1 MMGDQG
7 DLITMTLPADVK
19 YISVAR
25 LVTAGIAARA
35 GLSIDA
41 TEDIKVAISEAAT
54 NVTEHAYTEASEGN
68 RLMKLAFIV
77 RDGQLTISVE
87 DEGRGFDIKHLPDM
101 SEKEFTEDTGLGLYL
116 IKELMEDVTI
126 QSAPGSG
133 TKITMTK
140 RAAG

>member
-1 MMGDQG
+1 MSEQG
-7 DLITMTLPADVK
+7 DLITMTLPADVR

-41 TEDIKVAISEAAT
+41 TEDTKVAISEAAT
-54 NVTEHAYTEASEGN
+54 NVTEHAYKDVDA
-68 RLMKLAFIV
+68 RRFIKLSFTV

-87 DEGRGFDIKHLPDM
+87 DEGCGFDPKHLPDM

-116 IKELMEDVTI
+116 IKELMEDVSI

>member
-1 MMGDQG
+1 MNDQD
-7 DLITMTLPADVK
+7 DLITMTLPADVR

-41 TEDIKVAISEAAT
+41 TEDTKVAISEAAT
-54 NVTEHAYTEASEGN
+54 NVTEHAYKNSDGG
-68 RLMKLAFIV
+68 RQPSKLTFTV

-87 DEGRGFDIKHLPDM
+87 DEGCGFDPKHLPDM

-140 RAAG
+140 RTAG

>member
-1 MMGDQG
+1 MGDQG
-7 DLITMTLPADVK
+7 DLITMILPADVK

-41 TEDIKVAISEAAT
+41 TEDTKVAISEAAT
-54 NVTEHAYTEASEGN
+54 NVTEHAYGDDDAK
-68 RLMKLAFIV
+68 RVIKLTFAV

-87 DEGRGFDIKHLPDM
+87 DEGRGFDPKHLPDM

-116 IKELMEDVTI
+116 IQELMEDVSI
-126 QSAPGSG
+126 ESAPGSG

-140 RAAG
+140 RTAG